1 MDKAE
6 GWSQYIAGDC
16 SNPAI
21 RGWKP
26 RCQPVQSLWILIV
39 HTHFDGCCVRLCDIG
54 CFLSVFSPFDR
65 FLTAR
70 TTNMSHLC
78 TGIEPK
84 PNTYM
89 YLVYMHIHT
98 HIYVCVHTDTHT
110 YTQKCVLILL
120 HRTRALILR
129 IWWRNVAWRRPLT
142 SWSQAAVP
150 EDWPLS
156 FMQISGATGGTA
168 ELRDSGDILVILDLK
183 RPKIYRNLN

>member
-1 MDKAE
+1 VDKAE

-98 HIYVCVHTDTHT
+98 HIYIYMCVCVCIQTHIHTPRSVCLFYSIEPGLWFSGFDGETWHEGGHWPHGLRL
-110 YTQKCVLILL
+110 QCRRIGHFPSCRSVVRQVGPLSWGIL
-120 HRTRALILR
+120 
-129 IWWRNVAWRRPLT
+129 VT
-142 SWSQAAVP
+142 SW
-150 EDWPLS
+150 L
-156 FMQISGATGGTA
+156 FLI
-168 ELRDSGDILVILDLK
+168 
-183 RPKIYRNLN
+183 

>member
-65 FLTAR
+65 FLTVR
-70 TTNMSHLC
+70 NPNMFHLC

-89 YLVYMHIHT
+89 YFFLNMYLVYMHIHT
-98 HIYVCVHTDTHT
+98 HIYMYILYIYIHT
-110 YTQKCVLILL
+110 YIHPEVCVLILL
-120 HRTRALILR
+120 HSPRALILR

-168 ELRDSGDILVILDLK
+168 ELRDSGDILVILD
-183 RPKIYRNLN
+183 